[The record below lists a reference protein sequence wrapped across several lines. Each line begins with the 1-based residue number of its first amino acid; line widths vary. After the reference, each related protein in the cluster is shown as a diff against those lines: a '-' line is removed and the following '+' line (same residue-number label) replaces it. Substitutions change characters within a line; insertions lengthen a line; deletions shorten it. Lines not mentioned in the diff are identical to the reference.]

1 MKNVVVLAVD
11 LGGTNLRM
19 SAVGSDGEIFS
30 HARTSTPKD
39 ATPEE
44 FLAVMV
50 GLADECKAAAGTDK
64 SVVAMGIGV
73 PANFNTEGVLT
84 HVTNIP
90 SLTGMNLKADL
101 SAKFGVP
108 VALENDATAATI
120 GENWLGASKD
130 VSDSIMLTLGT
141 GVGGGIIIG
150 NEPFRGID
158 GTAGR
163 LGHITVEPEGHPCKC
178 GNRGC
183 IEQYA
188 SATAIVRMASEAGL
202 DFNTSFE
209 VYQAA
214 QSGNERAVSV
224 YQRSGYYLGITLA
237 SLTNALNPEMIV
249 IGGGGAAGWDAFI
262 EPLTAELTAR
272 AFHEPVERAK
282 VIRGTLAD
290 NAGILGAARS
300 AFLAGS

>member
-1 MKNVVVLAVD
+1 MNNVVLAVD

-19 SAVGSDGEIFS
+19 SAVGSDGTIYS
-30 HARTSTPKD
+30 HARTSTPKN

-44 FLAVMV
+44 FLQVLNT
-50 GLADECKAAAGTDK
+50 LADECRSAFGADRE
-64 SVVAMGIGV
+64 VVGIGVGV
-73 PANFNTEGVLT
+73 PANFNAEGVLT

-90 SLTGMNLKADL
+90 SLTGMNLKADI
-101 SAKFGVP
+101 SARFGVP

-120 GENWLGASKD
+120 GENWLGASKE

-141 GVGGGIIIG
+141 GIGGGIIIG
-150 NEPFRGID
+150 NEPFRGVD

-183 IEQYA
+183 IEQYG

-214 QSGNERAVSV
+214 RSGNELARSV
-224 YQRSGYYLGITLA
+224 YQKSGYYLGITLA
-237 SLTNALNPEMIV
+237 GLTNALNPEMIV

-262 EPLTAELTAR
+262 EPLKKELTAR

-282 VIRGTLAD
+282 VVRGTLAD

-300 AFLAGS
+300 AFQASI